1 MVEFNPA
8 YLLNQ
13 FKICLKMTVETVE
26 SVALSSPIVFR
37 LSPIIRITLLS
48 LYAVLMIPLPFL
60 SKAVNAPVS
69 PMLLWLGIGIGAIAL
84 SALLTERVIVDNE
97 GIKVS
102 YVPWF
107 TLIFRRGWS
116 LPWNQI
122 KALKPK
128 TTGQGGLVYYFV
140 SHTGEGYLLPMRM
153 AGFAKFV
160 GIVQEKTGID
170 TTDVRPLAQPWM
182 YFILFGCSLL
192 LGLVDIWTIST
203 ALTLK

>member
-1 MVEFNPA
+1 
-8 YLLNQ
+8 
-13 FKICLKMTVETVE
+13 
-26 SVALSSPIVFR
+26 
-37 LSPIIRITLLS
+37 
-48 LYAVLMIPLPFL
+48 
-60 SKAVNAPVS
+60 
-69 PMLLWLGIGIGAIAL
+69 MLLWLGIGIGEIAL
-84 SALLTERVIVDNE
+84 FALLKEQVIVDNN

-102 YVPWF
+102 YLSRINLV
-107 TLIFRRGWS
+107 FRRGWS

-122 KALKPK
+122 KALKPR

-140 SHTGEGYLLPMRM
+140 SQTGEGYLLPMRM
-153 AGFAKFV
+153 AGFGRFV

>member
-1 MVEFNPA
+1 MN
-8 YLLNQ
+8 
-13 FKICLKMTVETVE
+13 IETVE

-48 LYAVLMIPLPFL
+48 LYTVLMIPLPFL
-60 SKAVNAPVS
+60 SKAVNSPIS
-69 PMLLWLGIGIGAIAL
+69 PMLLWLGIGIGVIAL
-84 SALLTERVIVDNE
+84 LALLTERVIVDHE

-102 YVPWF
+102 YSSLITP
-107 TLIFRRGWS
+107 IFRRGWS

-122 KALKPK
+122 KALKPR

-140 SHTGEGYLLPMRM
+140 SQTGEGYLLPMRM

-182 YFILFGCSLL
+182 YFILLGCSLL

-203 ALTLK
+203 ALTLN

>member
-1 MVEFNPA
+1 MN
-8 YLLNQ
+8 
-13 FKICLKMTVETVE
+13 VETVE
-26 SVALSSPIVFR
+26 SVGLSSPVIFR

-48 LYAVLMIPLPFL
+48 LYTVLMIPLPFL
-60 SKAVNAPVS
+60 SQAVNAPVS
-69 PMLLWLGIGIGAIAL
+69 PMVLWLGIGIGAIAL
-84 SALLTERVIVDNE
+84 LALLTERVIVDNE

-102 YVPWF
+102 YF
-107 TLIFRRGWS
+107 SGFNLIFRRGWS

-122 KALKPK
+122 KALKPR

-140 SHTGEGYLLPMRM
+140 SQTGEGYLLPMRM

-182 YFILFGCSLL
+182 YFILLGCSLL